1 MTNKEILKSVDK
13 RVKMR
18 YNNYSEIEV
27 IKMLNLGLVVAIIGI
42 VFIGVWGAMI
52 VADLVDTIKHKR
64 FCKQVEKEFLKKIK
78 NI

>member
-1 MTNKEILKSVDK
+1 
-13 RVKMR
+13 
-18 YNNYSEIEV
+18 
-27 IKMLNLGLVVAIIGI
+27 MLNLGLVVAIIGI